1 MGEPQAAAIV
11 LAAGSGNRLGS
22 DVSKA
27 LVKIAGVPMVTRAVR
42 AVAAV
47 TDLVVVAAPAGEEGL
62 VRDAIDGG
70 SGVRV
75 VTGGPTRQASVRAAL
90 ELIPTDREV
99 IVVHDAARPFATG
112 ELFGSVVVALVEG
125 VDGVVPVIPISDTIK
140 RIRGETV
147 VATED
152 RAELGLAQTP
162 QAFRASVLREAH
174 AKADAAGVDLT
185 DDAAVLEWA
194 GYRVSVV
201 PGEPR
206 NFKITT
212 PADLERADARG

>member
-1 MGEPQAAAIV
+1 
-11 LAAGSGNRLGS
+11 
-22 DVSKA
+22 
-27 LVKIAGVPMVTRAVR
+27 
-42 AVAAV
+42 
-47 TDLVVVAAPAGEEGL
+47 
-62 VRDAIDGG
+62 
-70 SGVRV
+70 
-75 VTGGPTRQASVRAAL
+75 
-90 ELIPTDREV
+90 
-99 IVVHDAARPFATG
+99 
-112 ELFGSVVVALVEG
+112 VVVALVEG

-201 PGEPR
+201 PGEPG